1 MFFFYLSKKYDR
13 IISNYGDSMVND
25 LKIIKKKYGEKFSK
39 LCRDLFPSIIE
50 ENKLYEVLSSLFYEN
65 HFLYDDIIHNDM
77 VLEFPQFFLS

>member
-50 ENKLYEVLSSLFYEN
+50 ENKLYEVLSNIVKKYKN
-65 HFLYDDIIHNDM
+65 TCQKRAGCMII
-77 VLEFPQFFLS
+77 